1 MPKYRIVSHSKQI
14 GSYVFCRFTVEQRQL
29 LFFWCVWRHPL
40 GSAIMYF
47 NSEQEALDAIEEDI
61 ADNNISR
68 KVTKCL

>member
-14 GSYVFCRFTVEQRQL
+14 GSYVFCRFTVEQRKL

-40 GSAIMYF
+40 VSDIMYF